1 MSKSIL
7 AIVVFSILGLGI
19 IAFFLMSG
27 DSTTNNNST
36 SNINQQ
42 QSNNSQQ
49 ITDDVNA
56 GKAKLYDVRTP
67 EEYKAG
73 HVKIAENFDSVLIA
87 QGQYPQVDKNS
98 TVYIYCRSGNRATD
112 AKKQLEQNGFKNVVN
127 LGGLNDITGMG
138 FTISS

>member
-7 AIVVFSILGLGI
+7 AIVVFSIVGIGI
-19 IAFFLMSG
+19 ILFFV
-27 DSTTNNNST
+27 TNDNDNSSRNSSASSSQT
-36 SNINQQ
+36 QTNK
-42 QSNNSQQ
+42 SQQ
-49 ITDDVNA
+49 ITDEVYA

-73 HVKIAENFDSVLIA
+73 HVKNAENFDSVLIA
-87 QGQYPQVDKNS
+87 QGQFPQVDKNS
-98 TVYIYCRSGNRATD
+98 TVYIYCRSGSRATV
-112 AKKQLEQNGFKNVVN
+112 AKKQLEQNGFKDVVN

>member
-7 AIVVFSILGLGI
+7 AIIVFSILGLGI
-19 IAFFLMSG
+19 IAFFLTSG
-27 DSTTNNNST
+27 DSSNSVTTSSNS
-36 SNINQQ
+36 SQQ
-42 QSNNSQQ
+42 QTNKSQQ

-67 EEYKAG
+67 AEYKAG
-73 HVKIAENFDSVLIA
+73 HVAIAENFDSVLID

-98 TVYIYCRSGNRATD
+98 TVYIYCRSGSRATV

-127 LGGLNDITGMG
+127 LDGLNDITGMG